1 MSGGYTQDEVRVC
14 HPRRRDGPVRPAR
27 AGATAVIDLHFHI
40 LPQLDDGPPDLQ
52 RSVELARAAESDGI
66 QLVAATPHL
75 REDHPQVRA
84 PELAARCRELNA
96 ALADADVALEVVE
109 GGELDVLWVQE
120 ADEEDLWLASYGQR
134 GTDVLLETPYG
145 AIAPS
150 FDAAVKRL
158 QTLGFRILLAHPE
171 RNRAFQQAPD
181 RLSDLVRDGVLI
193 QVTAGSLVP
202 TRRRSR
208 SHELAVQL
216 VEHGLAHVIGSDAH
230 SAGEFRPPN
239 LSSGLDAAR
248 AIDPRVASWMVLDA
262 PLAILAGEPL
272 PARPGA
278 TVPRRRA

>member
-1 MSGGYTQDEVRVC
+1 M
-14 HPRRRDGPVRPAR
+14 
-27 AGATAVIDLHFHI
+27 
-40 LPQLDDGPPDLQ
+40 
-52 RSVELARAAESDGI
+52 RAA
-66 QLVAATPHL
+66 
-75 REDHPQVRA
+75 
-84 PELAARCRELNA
+84 ELAARCRELNA
-96 ALADADVALEVVE
+96 ALADADVALEVVA

-120 ADEEDLWLASYGQR
+120 ADEDDLRLASYGQR

-150 FDAAVKRL
+150 FDAAVERL

-181 RLSDLVRDGVLI
+181 RLLELVRDGVLI
-193 QVTAGSLVP
+193 QVTAGSLVQ

-216 VEHGLAHVIGSDAH
+216 VEHGMAHVIASDAH

-239 LSSGLDAAR
+239 LSSGVAAAR
-248 AIDPRVASWMVLDA
+248 AVDPRVASWMVLDA

-278 TVPRRRA
+278 TRPRRRT